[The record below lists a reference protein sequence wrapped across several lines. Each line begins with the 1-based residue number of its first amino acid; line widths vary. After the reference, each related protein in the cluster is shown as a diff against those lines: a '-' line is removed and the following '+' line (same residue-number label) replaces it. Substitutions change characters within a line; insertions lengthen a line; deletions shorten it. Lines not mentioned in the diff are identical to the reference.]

1 MKPKRILTYILTLL
15 CMTALLSTGVCAVD
29 LNDPRFVDKTWDEVM
44 ADFLAVRLIDPAQVT
59 AGYYNTVT
67 GEEYYH
73 NPDTLMYGASTAKLP
88 TNMVYAERVSKGEMT
103 MDTLIRG
110 NRYGLLQELSL
121 INSDNPAQT
130 TMVNDLG
137 GGNYVEFRKQLLP
150 YIGETEETV
159 DQEVLERN
167 FFKPYHLISA
177 LKLLYGNEER
187 FPGIEDCLLK
197 ASPVDYFKGN
207 QPPYE
212 IAHKYGWYTDR
223 GTTYLNDT
231 AIIYTD
237 DPILLVM
244 YTADVENARYVLA
257 DFCSLMID
265 YAQFS
270 RVQRYANETYECT
283 DLTIPETLE
292 FLSSDSHKE
301 PSASYGTWQFVFL
314 GIGCLLLIIALI
326 LLFKQ
331 RFIALACM
339 ISALLLIGI
348 GGSPTLLAQMSVT
361 NGTAYETVEHFS
373 KAFHSDS
380 RGIEYIDS
388 IDSAMAHSEG
398 TTIADRMTTEIEKS
412 FKLTPTKAYRTGNAI
427 AVEITA
433 AKADIPA
440 IAEHLQAKWEADFN
454 AAIAEADPAV
464 LYDSEGN
471 YLSELADGILEQAVS
486 DTLDNWDS
494 FLTTEESTLH
504 LTMTLDGFTPAWK
517 ILCTEE
523 FLNLVNY
530 E

>member
-67 GEEYYH
+67 GEEHYL

-103 MDTLIRG
+103 MDTLIKG

-121 INSDNPAQT
+121 VNSDNPAQT

-167 FFKPYHLISA
+167 FFKPTHLMHA

-187 FPGIEDCLLK
+187 FPGIEECLLK
-197 ASPVDYFKGN
+197 ASPTDYFKGN

-223 GTTYLNDT
+223 GITYLNDT
-231 AIIYTD
+231 AIVYTD

-265 YAQFS
+265 YAQYS
-270 RVQRYANETYECT
+270 RVLRYANETFEAT
-283 DLTIPETLE
+283 DLSIPEAPE
-292 FLSSDSHKE
+292 FLTADTTAE
-301 PSASYGTWQFVFL
+301 ASASYGTWQFICL
-314 GIGCLLLIIALI
+314 GVGCVLLIAALV

-331 RFIALACM
+331 KVAALVCM
-339 ISALLLIGI
+339 IAALLLIGI
-348 GGSPTLLAQMSVT
+348 GGSPTLLAHMAIT
-361 NGTAYETVEHFS
+361 DGTAYDTVEHFS
-373 KAFHSDS
+373 KSFRSTT
-380 RGIEYIDS
+380 RGIEYTNG

-398 TTIADRMTTEIEKS
+398 DTVADRIIGEIENS
-412 FKLTPTKAYRTGNAI
+412 FKLSPEKAYRTGNSI
-427 AVEITA
+427 AVEVTA
-433 AKADIPA
+433 TKADIPA
-440 IAEHLQAKWEADFN
+440 ITEHLQTKWENDFN
-454 AAIAEADPAV
+454 AALASCDPAV
-464 LYDSEGN
+464 LYDEEGN
-471 YLSELADGILEQAVS
+471 YLSELADTVLEQAIT
-486 DTLDNWDS
+486 DTMDNWDS
-494 FLTTEESTLH
+494 FLSTEEATLH
-504 LTMTLDGFTPAWK
+504 LTMTSDGFTPTWK